1 EKGQGLEQDLKPEQK
16 AREEIDKLLSLAG
29 FELRDFKDYA
39 LGDSTPNA
47 ARNLAIKEFILENGT
62 KADYMLFV
70 AGKACGVIE
79 AKKFSLSL
87 SGAENQAKNYA
98 YTLPAHI
105 PSYQDILPFVYVSN
119 ASEIYFTDLR
129 EPNPRARRIFAF
141 HTPKELLDKLSS
153 TSLRDRIQHLP
164 ALSSQD
170 SKKLRDCQKDAIE
183 GLEKSLKQ
191 NKQRALIQ
199 MATGAG
205 KTFTACNFA
214 YRLLSIAKA
223 KRILFLV
230 DRNNLGKQ
238 AKKEFDNFSPSADK
252 RHFSEIYNVV
262 HLETNH
268 IPTESKVVITTIQRL
283 YSILR
288 GESEFDSAEEEHSAF
303 ENEDKETKEV
313 AYNPQIGIDTFDFII
328 IDECHRSIYGL
339 WRQVLEYFDAFL
351 IGLSATPSKHTLGFF
366 AQNIVAQYDLEKSIL
381 DKVNV
386 GYEIFRIKTR
396 ISEQG
401 SIIEANAEFQ
411 VPFRDKDTRK
421 IGYESLEEDL
431 EYSKA
436 DLDRSVLAPSQIRTI
451 LETYKDKVF
460 DLLFPERE
468 RSFLAKT
475 LIFAKDDNHA
485 EEIVRLAREVF
496 NADNEFAQKITY
508 NIGNQN
514 PHELINAFRHSKKF
528 RIAVTVDMIATGTDI
543 KPLEVLIFMRDVKSA
558 SYYAQMVG
566 RGVRSIHNDDLR
578 AVTPNADCKT
588 RFYVI
593 DAVGV
598 SESQK
603 IDSRPLERKKRLSL
617 KEILQ
622 LVRESV
628 AKGEYDKDTLLSL
641 ASRLTRL
648 ELKLSDEDN
657 TSLQE
662 LNFGKSL
669 CALAKEILEFADSL
683 QALERAEIAH
693 NPLEIFTNDTFCK
706 LLLELAKKSKIYID
720 EISQDSVLSAE
731 FDTQKAQNLIAQ
743 FNEFILQHKDEI
755 TALSIIYSQNY
766 KNRHLTYE
774 VIKEL
779 AHKLKQDS
787 MDIPSLWNAY
797 KLRDK
802 GKVSKNPSKN
812 LTNLISLVRYAL
824 KVDTELQDFAI
835 GANARYNLWRGR
847 CKKKGIAFS
856 PEQEAFLE
864 LIKEYIIANGC
875 AEIKDIQEICA
886 DLGGIYRAK
895 AIFNDSLPS
904 LVEELSLALVG

>member
-1 EKGQGLEQDLKPEQK
+1 MEQDLKPEQK

-70 AGKACGVIE
+70 KGKACGVIE

-105 PSYQDILPFVYVSN
+105 PSFQGMLPFVYVSN

-153 TSLRDRIQHLP
+153 NSLRERIQQIP

-386 GYEIFRIKTR
+386 GYEIFRIKTQ

-451 LETYKDKVF
+451 LETYRDKVF

-628 AKGEYDKDTLLSL
+628 AKGEYEKDTLLSL

-662 LNFGKSL
+662 LNFDKSL
-669 CALAKEILEFADSL
+669 CTLAKEILTFADSL

-706 LLLELAKKSKIYID
+706 LLLELVKKSKIYID

-755 TALSIIYSQNY
+755 TALSIIYAQNY

-824 KVDTELQDFAI
+824 KMDNELQDFAI

>member
-1 EKGQGLEQDLKPEQK
+1 MEQDLKPEQK

-47 ARNLAIKEFILENGT
+47 ARNLAIKEFILENDT

-70 AGKACGVIE
+70 KGKACGVIE

-105 PSYQDILPFVYVSN
+105 PSFQGMLPFVYVSN

-153 TSLRDRIQHLP
+153 NSLRERIQQIP

-252 RHFSEIYNVV
+252 RNFSEIYNVV

-451 LETYKDKVF
+451 LETYRDKVF

-628 AKGEYDKDTLLSL
+628 AKGEYEKDTLLSL

-662 LNFGKSL
+662 LNFDKSL
-669 CALAKEILEFADSL
+669 CTLAKEILTFADSL

-706 LLLELAKKSKIYID
+706 LLLELVKKSKIYID

-755 TALSIIYSQNY
+755 TALSIIYAQNY

-824 KVDTELQDFAI
+824 KMDNELQDFAI